1 MPSIQE
7 ILGKT
12 KFTKNDLLDKC
23 RELGIRGYSGLKKQE
38 LILKIEIF
46 VNDSPFESDIE
57 LTPEEQEIDNILDEH
72 LVSEEQPKEQPEEQP
87 KEQPKEQPEEQPK
100 EQPEEQEPKTRDAGT
115 QVHPDDFMKKED
127 NASIHYQIID
137 KVNLQKTKKPKEL
150 LLKTINNTSKYKL
163 GDIILNEK
171 GIIKLDKKEYITDDC
186 LNIICKDGVGIG
198 DGNSVCNSD
207 KKKLVNFNTITET
220 TFLEEHSYLK
230 NINYDDVMMDMD
242 YKFEVDEF
250 KSPIIDLCI
259 FYAKMNNNPHMLET
273 IYEFNDPPYPVLS
286 NNEVLHDPY
295 CFY

>member
-46 VNDSPFESDIE
+46 VNDSPSETDIE
-57 LTPEEQEIDNILDEH
+57 LTPEEQEIDNILDE
-72 LVSEEQPKEQPEEQP
+72 LIVSEELHEEQPEEQP
-87 KEQPKEQPEEQPK
+87 PK
-100 EQPEEQEPKTRDAGT
+100 QEPKTRDAGT

-150 LLKTINNTSKYKL
+150 LLKTINSNSKYKL

-186 LNIICKDGVGIG
+186 LNIICKDGIGIG
-198 DGNSVCNSD
+198 DGNGGCNSN

-220 TFLEEHSYLK
+220 KFLEEHSYLK
-230 NINYDDVMMDMD
+230 NINYDDVIMDMD

>member
-7 ILGKT
+7 ILGKN

-46 VNDSPFESDIE
+46 VNDSPSETDIE
-57 LTPEEQEIDNILDEH
+57 LTPEEQEIDNILDE
-72 LVSEEQPKEQPEEQP
+72 LIVSEELPEEQP
-87 KEQPKEQPEEQPK
+87 PK
-100 EQPEEQEPKTRDAGT
+100 QEPKTRDAET
-115 QVHPDDFMKKED
+115 QVKPYDFIKKED
-127 NASIHYQIID
+127 NANIHYQVID

-150 LLKTINNTSKYKL
+150 LLKTINSNSKYKL

-186 LNIICKDGVGIG
+186 LNIICKDGDGNGSG
-198 DGNSVCNSD
+198 DGNDSGDSNSD
-207 KKKLVNFNTITET
+207 KKKLVNFNIITET

-230 NINYDDVMMDMD
+230 NMNYDDVIMDMD
-242 YKFEVDEF
+242 SKFEVDEF

-295 CFY
+295 YY

>member
-12 KFTKNDLLDKC
+12 KFNKNDLLDKC

-46 VNDSPFESDIE
+46 VNDSPSETDIE
-57 LTPEEQEIDNILDEH
+57 LTSEEQEIDYIIDEL
-72 LVSEEQPKEQPEEQP
+72 LVSEELPEEQP
-87 KEQPKEQPEEQPK
+87 PEQK
-100 EQPEEQEPKTRDAGT
+100 PKTRDAET
-115 QVHPDDFMKKED
+115 QVKTDDFIKKED
-127 NASIHYQIID
+127 NASIHYQVID
-137 KVNLQKTKKPKEL
+137 KVNLQKTKKLKEFI
-150 LLKTINNTSKYKL
+150 LKTINSNSKYKL

-171 GIIKLDKKEYITDDC
+171 GIIKLDKKEYITNDC
-186 LNIICKDGVGIG
+186 LNIICKDGYGNG
-198 DGNSVCNSD
+198 DGNGGNRNGD

-220 TFLEEHSYLK
+220 IFLEEHSYLK
-230 NINYDDVMMDMD
+230 NINYDDVIMDMD

-259 FYAKMNNNPHMLET
+259 FYAKMNEKHHMLET

-286 NNEVLHDPY
+286 NNEVLHDP
-295 CFY
+295 FYY

>member
-38 LILKIEIF
+38 LIHKIEIF

-57 LTPEEQEIDNILDEH
+57 LTPEEQEIDNILDE
-72 LVSEEQPKEQPEEQP
+72 LIVSE
-87 KEQPKEQPEEQPK
+87 EQPEEQPK

-115 QVHPDDFMKKED
+115 QVNPDDFMKKED
-127 NASIHYQIID
+127 NANIHYQVID

-150 LLKTINNTSKYKL
+150 LLKTINRNSKYKL

-186 LNIICKDGVGIG
+186 LNIICKDGVGLD
-198 DGNSVCNSD
+198 DGNGGCNND

-230 NINYDDVMMDMD
+230 NINYDDVIMDMD